1 MKPARQ
7 VVAGSE
13 VPAVRPPANPLA
25 APEFTTLR
33 DLRRALARGG
43 LRSPSQRT
51 PEDHA
56 RIAAFRTL
64 EELLRLL
71 EDYRRRVEGG
81 QRCRLVEREHPHEP
95 GRLLFEFVIE
105 VEP

>member
-1 MKPARQ
+1 MKSARQ
-7 VVAGSE
+7 IVAGSE
-13 VPAVRPPANPLA
+13 APAVRAPASPLA

-64 EELLRLL
+64 EELMRLL
-71 EDYRRRVEGG
+71 DEYRRCVEGG
-81 QRCRLVEREHPHEP
+81 QRCRLVEREHPREP
-95 GRLLFEFVIE
+95 GRLLLEVVIE